1 MREIGFS
8 EIKSVALDILKD
20 VAYFVIHMIFDMY

>member
-8 EIKSVALDILKD
+8 EIKRVALDILKMWHI
-20 VAYFVIHMIFDMY
+20 FVIHMIFDMY